1 MGDITRIPPHSVES
15 EQSIL
20 GSILL
25 DKDAIIT
32 VAETITP
39 SDFYKD
45 AHRVIYESMMALNNK
60 NEPID
65 MVTLTDELRKRGYL
79 DDIGGVTYLTSLSTI
94 VPTTS
99 NVKYYA
105 DIVKEKSVL
114 RQLIKASNDIINL
127 GYGSGE
133 SAENVL
139 DFAEKKIFD
148 ISQERTN
155 DDFKPINQ
163 VLMDTYDMIES
174 IYSNKSDVTGVT
186 TGFKDDFKPINQV
199 LMDTYDMIESIYSNK
214 SDVTGVTTGFKDLNK
229 KINGLQR
236 TDLILVAARPAM
248 GKTAFALNLVQ
259 NAAIK
264 GNASVAVFSLEM
276 SKEQLAQR
284 MIAAQSNVELK
295 KMKTGTLN
303 DADWPRIIS
312 AMAVMSDAKI
322 FIDDT
327 PGIKINELRS
337 KCRKLKMEQGLDLV
351 MIDYLQLMESDSK
364 NESRQQEISK
374 ISRSL
379 KILAKELDC
388 PVVALSQLSRAP
400 EQRADHRPVLSDLRE
415 SGAIEQDA
423 DIVMFLYRDEY
434 YHSDSE
440 KKDLAEVIIAKNRH
454 GETGSVELVWMGSI
468 QRFGDKVKDL

>member
-1 MGDITRIPPHSVES
+1 MADITRIPPHSVES

-39 SDFYKD
+39 TDFYKD
-45 AHRVIYESMMALNNK
+45 AHRIIYESMMALNNK

-174 IYSNKSDVTGVT
+174 IYSNKSDV
-186 TGFKDDFKPINQV
+186 I
-199 LMDTYDMIESIYSNK
+199 
-214 SDVTGVTTGFKDLNK
+214 GVTTGFKDLNK

-440 KKDLAEVIIAKNRH
+440 KKDLAEIIIAKNRH

>member
-1 MGDITRIPPHSVES
+1 MADITRIPPHSVES

-39 SDFYKD
+39 TDFYKD
-45 AHRVIYESMMALNNK
+45 AHRIIYESMMALNNK

-127 GYGSGE
+127 GYGSVE

-155 DDFKPINQ
+155 
-163 VLMDTYDMIES
+163 
-174 IYSNKSDVTGVT
+174 
-186 TGFKDDFKPINQV
+186 DDFKPINQV

-440 KKDLAEVIIAKNRH
+440 KK
-454 GETGSVELVWMGSI
+454 T
-468 QRFGDKVKDL
+468 

>member
-1 MGDITRIPPHSVES
+1 MADITRIPPHSVES

-155 DDFKPINQ
+155 
-163 VLMDTYDMIES
+163 
-174 IYSNKSDVTGVT
+174 
-186 TGFKDDFKPINQV
+186 DDFKPINQV

>member
-1 MGDITRIPPHSVES
+1 MADITRIPPHSVES

-39 SDFYKD
+39 TDFYKD
-45 AHRVIYESMMALNNK
+45 AHRIIYESMMALNNK

-155 DDFKPINQ
+155 
-163 VLMDTYDMIES
+163 
-174 IYSNKSDVTGVT
+174 
-186 TGFKDDFKPINQV
+186 DDFKPINQV

-434 YHSDSE
+434 YHSDSK
-440 KKDLAEVIIAKNRH
+440 KKDLAEIIIAKNRH